1 MSDSKLPIKLG
12 VGRKFALGAGDF
24 GFNLYWQFAS
34 LYLLFFYTDVV
45 GLRPEIAGAIY
56 MAALIWDAALDPLI
70 GAVVDR
76 TRTRYGRYRPYFM
89 FGGIPLALSFIAM
102 FVGPAAGEAGAAMF
116 ATVVHFL
123 FRTVYAVVAIPYA
136 ALFARVT
143 SDARVRADLAGF
155 RMIFATLAAVLVAGM
170 TQPLV
175 KGLATPDDPTR
186 GWLLIALAYGLI
198 AALLLLLVAWAARGL
213 DADEAG
219 PKPPPLTLQT
229 VLQAL
234 LSNKALMLVLGAVMI
249 GQFCSTLFGKNLLY
263 YFKYV
268 FGREDLG
275 GMALAATAATIALFV
290 PLFAWIARRWG
301 KRNAWVIGSVPSLLG
316 LIMWHLVDGASLEL
330 HFVALILTGIGS
342 ASYAV
347 CFWSML
353 PDTVEYGE
361 WRSGTRTESLVFGL
375 GVLGQKISLGL
386 GAGLL
391 GLALNYVGY
400 VANVEQ
406 SPETINGIKQMMFWI
421 PLVGGLCSLALI
433 WRYPITLALHAKIVD
448 ELAERRA
455 KAAS

>member
-1 MSDSKLPIKLG
+1 MSGNQLGFGLKL
-12 VGRKFALGAGDF
+12 ALGAGDF

-45 GLRPEIAGAIY
+45 GLRPEIAGTIY

-76 TRTRYGRYRPYFM
+76 TRTRYGRYRPYFL

-102 FVGPAAGEAGAAMF
+102 FVGPTAGEAGAALF

-123 FRTVYAVVAIPYA
+123 FRTVYAIVAIPYA

-155 RMIFATLAAVLVAGM
+155 RMIFATLAAVVVAAL
-170 TQPLV
+170 TLPLV
-175 KGLATPDDPTR
+175 RGLATTDEPNR
-186 GWLLIALAYGLI
+186 GWLLIAIASGLI
-198 AALLLLLVAWAARGL
+198 AAVLLLLVAWAARGI
-213 DADEAG
+213 DVDEPAKEAPVG
-219 PKPPPLTLQT
+219 ARTLIA
-229 VLQAL
+229 AL
-234 LSNKALMLVLGAVMI
+234 LSNKALLVVLGAVMI

-263 YFKYV
+263 YFKYA

-275 GMALAATAATIALFV
+275 GTALALTALTIVFFV

-301 KRNAWVIGSVPSLLG
+301 KRNAWIIGAVPSLMG
-316 LIMWHLVDGASLEL
+316 LVMWHLVDGASLEL
-330 HFVALILTGIGS
+330 HFFALFLTGIGS
-342 ASYAV
+342 AAYAV
-347 CFWSML
+347 CFWAML

-361 WRSGTRTESLVFGL
+361 WRSGVRTESLVFGL
-375 GVLGQKISLGL
+375 GVLGQKVSLGL

-391 GLALNYVGY
+391 GVALNYVGY

-421 PLVGGLCSLALI
+421 PLIGGLCSLALI
-433 WRYPITLALHAKIVD
+433 WRYPISLALHAQIVD
-448 ELAERRA
+448 ELAARRE
-455 KAAS
+455 KKGG

>member
-1 MSDSKLPIKLG
+1 MSDIKLG
-12 VGRKFALGAGDF
+12 FGRKLALGAGDF

-56 MAALIWDAALDPLI
+56 MAALIWDAALDPMI

-89 FGGIPLALSFIAM
+89 FGGIPLALSFVAM
-102 FVGPAAGEAGAAMF
+102 FVGPTAGEAGAALF

-155 RMIFATLAAVLVAGM
+155 RMIFATLAAVLVAAL

-175 KGLATPDDPTR
+175 RGLATPDEPYR
-186 GWLLIALAYGLI
+186 GWLLIAIAFGI
-198 AALLLLLVAWAARGL
+198 CAALLLLLVAWAARGL
-213 DADEAG
+213 DVDE
-219 PKPPPLTLQT
+219 PEKPAPLGVAAMARAL
-229 VLQAL
+229 LANQAL
-234 LSNKALMLVLGAVMI
+234 LIVLGAVMI

-290 PLFAWIARRWG
+290 PVFALIARRWG
-301 KRNAWVIGSVPSLLG
+301 KRNAWIVGSVPSLIG

-361 WRSGTRTESLVFGL
+361 WRSGVRTESLVFGM

-391 GLALNYVGY
+391 GVALNYVGY

-406 SPETINGIKQMMFWI
+406 TPETIDGIKQMMFWI

-433 WRYPITLALHAKIVD
+433 WRYPISLAIHAKIVE
-448 ELAERRA
+448 ELAARRR
-455 KAAS
+455 SS

>member
-1 MSDSKLPIKLG
+1 MSGNRLGFGLKL
-12 VGRKFALGAGDF
+12 ALGAGDF

-102 FVGPAAGEAGAAMF
+102 FVGPTAGEAGAALF

-123 FRTVYAVVAIPYA
+123 FRTVYAIVAIPYA

-143 SDARVRADLAGF
+143 NDARVRADLAGF
-155 RMIFATLAAVLVAGM
+155 RMIFATLAAVVVAAL
-170 TQPLV
+170 TLPLV
-175 KGLATPDDPTR
+175 RGLATTEEPNR
-186 GWLLIALAYGLI
+186 GWLLIAIAFGLV
-198 AALLLLLVAWAARGL
+198 AVVLMLLVAWAARGL
-213 DADEAG
+213 DVDEPAKEAPVG
-219 PKPPPLTLQT
+219 ARTL
-229 VLQAL
+229 VAAL
-234 LSNKALMLVLGAVMI
+234 LSNKALLVVLGAVMI

-263 YFKYV
+263 YFKYA

-275 GMALAATAATIALFV
+275 GTALALTALTMVFFV

-301 KRNAWVIGSVPSLLG
+301 KRNAWIIGAVPSLIG
-316 LIMWHLVDGASLEL
+316 LVMWHLVDGASLEL
-330 HFVALILTGIGS
+330 HFLALFLIGIGS
-342 ASYAV
+342 AAYAV
-347 CFWSML
+347 CFWAML

-361 WRSGTRTESLVFGL
+361 WRSGVRTESLVFGL
-375 GVLGQKISLGL
+375 GVLGQKVSLGL

-391 GLALNYVGY
+391 GVALNHVGY

-421 PLVGGLCSLALI
+421 PLIGGLCSLALI
-433 WRYPITLALHAKIVD
+433 CRYPISLALHAQIVD
-448 ELAERRA
+448 ELAARRE
-455 KAAS
+455 KKGG